1 MAPSRLVIRNSNVF
15 EFPVLA
21 PQAFMS
27 ESPPERELLEKL
39 QEFSLELGNG
49 ICFEGRQ
56 RRILIGDTSAQ
67 RED

>member
-1 MAPSRLVIRNSNVF
+1 
-15 EFPVLA
+15 
-21 PQAFMS
+21 MS